1 MIAAPPHLNGRPAA
15 ASPRGSIPAII
26 KSPYPERRL
35 CLFSIRFLL
44 CCVLVALAAGC
55 RAQVPPNATVNRR
68 IEILVRSQ
76 FNVPSNYDVIL
87 GGKTK
92 SDIPGFD
99 NLPITFSHNGK
110 QTTVLFLISN
120 DGNTLARLEKFD
132 VSKDPED
139 ALSIHSRP
147 IRGNIAAK
155 VTLVNFDDLECPY
168 CARMHQ
174 ELFPATM
181 DHYKG
186 QVRYI
191 YKDFPLVEIHPWAMH
206 AAVDSNCLADQ
217 NPLAYWN
224 FVDYIHSHGQEI
236 SGGEQDPAKAFL
248 NLDQAARDEG
258 KRQQVNAEKLNAC
271 LQKQDQ
277 AAVRASMHDG
287 EKLVIEGTPQV
298 FINGERLNAGAVST
312 DMVWDS
318 IDRALRAVGEQPPP
332 REEAPKTPSADA
344 QHPPAAPK
352 Q

>member
-1 MIAAPPHLNGRPAA
+1 M
-15 ASPRGSIPAII
+15 
-26 KSPYPERRL
+26 
-35 CLFSIRFLL
+35 
-44 CCVLVALAAGC
+44 
-55 RAQVPPNATVNRR
+55 
-68 IEILVRSQ
+68 RSQ

-92 SDIPGFD
+92 SDIAGYD

-110 QTTVLFLISN
+110 QTTVQFLIST

-139 ALSIHSRP
+139 ALSIDKRP
-147 IRGNIAAK
+147 IRGNPGAK
-155 VTLVNFDDLECPY
+155 VTLVNFDDLECPF
-168 CARMHQ
+168 CARMHEQ
-174 ELFPATM
+174 LFPGTM
-181 DHYKG
+181 DHYKD
-186 QVRYI
+186 QVRFI

-206 AAVDSNCLADQ
+206 AAVDSNCLAEE
-217 NPLAYWN
+217 NPTAYWN
-224 FVDYIHSHGQEI
+224 FVDYVHSHGQEI

-258 KRQQVNAEKLNAC
+258 KRQQVNADKLNAC

-277 AAVRASMHDG
+277 TTVRASMHDG
-287 EKLVIEGTPQV
+287 EKLGIEGTPQI
-298 FINGERLNAGAVST
+298 FINGERLTAGAVAT
-312 DMVWDS
+312 DLVWDA

-332 REEAPKTPSADA
+332 RTEAAPTADA

>member
-1 MIAAPPHLNGRPAA
+1 MFRT
-15 ASPRGSIPAII
+15 
-26 KSPYPERRL
+26 RL
-35 CLFSIRFLL
+35 LL
-44 CCVLVALAAGC
+44 CCALIALAAGC
-55 RAQVPPNATVNRR
+55 RAQTPPNASVNRR
-68 IEILVRSQ
+68 IEVLVRSQ

-87 GGKTK
+87 GGKTR
-92 SDIPGFD
+92 SDIAGYD

-110 QTTVLFLISN
+110 QTTVQFLIST

-139 ALSIHSRP
+139 ALSIQHRP
-147 IRGNIAAK
+147 IRGNTSAK

-168 CARMHQ
+168 CARMHE
-174 ELFPATM
+174 ELFPGTI

-186 QVRYI
+186 QVRFI
-191 YKDFPLVEIHPWAMH
+191 YKDYPLVEIHPWAMH
-206 AAVDSNCLADQ
+206 AAVDANCVAEQ
-217 NPLAYWN
+217 NPTAYWN
-224 FVDYIHSHGQEI
+224 FVDYVHSHGQEI

-277 AAVRASMHDG
+277 TQVRASMRDG
-287 EKLVIEGTPQV
+287 EKLGIEGTPQV
-298 FINGERLNAGAVST
+298 FINGERLTAGAVSSDT
-312 DMVWDS
+312 VWDA

-332 REEAPKTPSADA
+332 RVQATPAPTADA
-344 QHPPAAPK
+344 QQPAAPPK